1 MRGLLV
7 VNKAKGWTS
16 FDVVNYCKHALH
28 TREVGH
34 LGTLDPMATGVL
46 VVTIGSATKLFDMFL
61 NKTKKYIAKFEF
73 GYSTDTLDAEG
84 VVDSAVKCSNL
95 SEIKAKF
102 NISATYSTQPN
113 DSSLSE
119 DIDAGK
125 VEPNNLN
132 SNNNSVLASEQANDK
147 FQANLHAQLLK
158 EDNTLGYVCS
168 HITQSSNDI
177 ESSGADSKSCLV
189 DAGEEITQ
197 IRLIE
202 GQTPTLQQIIDI
214 LPEFIGEIEQMP
226 PKYSAKK
233 IQGRKACDLARAGK
247 EVELKPAKVRIESL
261 KILDYANNIL
271 TLEIVCGAGTYIR
284 SLGRDI
290 ALKLNSL
297 ATMVELIRTQV
308 GKFDLENSVNVKDQG
323 INLQNYILPIDS
335 VFCDLPT
342 LDNVNDVKRLTNGQT
357 IICPFVDGEYRMYL
371 DGQFVGIATAKNNH
385 IKMSKYFKL

>member
-73 GYSTDTLDAEG
+73 GYSTDTLDADG
-84 VVDSAVKCSNL
+84 VVEQALNGLNLAQTTRNSTKQGYCSPSIENGSQSAEKVTGQTSSNL
-95 SEIKAKF
+95 TNSGCDFLQNTKRC
-102 NISATYSTQPN
+102 SQPV
-113 DSSLSE
+113 DRAL
-119 DIDAGK
+119 DA
-125 VEPNNLN
+125 ELAPN
-132 SNNNSVLASEQANDK
+132 SQVLAMGGLGGQGGAVLEKNLSDK
-147 FQANLHAQLLK
+147 NIQPKLIDGQIPNINQ
-158 EDNTLGYVCS
+158 
-168 HITQSSNDI
+168 IT
-177 ESSGADSKSCLV
+177 
-189 DAGEEITQ
+189 
-197 IRLIE
+197 
-202 GQTPTLQQIIDI
+202 DI
-214 LPEFIGEIEQMP
+214 LPMFIGEIEQMP

-261 KILDYANNIL
+261 KILDYSNNVL

-297 ATMVELIRTQV
+297 ATMIELNRTEV
-308 GKFDLENSVNVKDQG
+308 GNFKLGNSINIKAQD
-323 INLQNYILPIDS
+323 INLQDHILPIDS
-335 VFCDLPT
+335 VFYSLPT
-342 LDNVNDVKRLTNGQT
+342 LDNVDDIKRLTNGQT
-357 IICPFVDGEYRMYL
+357 LVRAVADGEYRMYL
-371 DGQFVGIATAKNNH
+371 DGEFVGLATAKNNH